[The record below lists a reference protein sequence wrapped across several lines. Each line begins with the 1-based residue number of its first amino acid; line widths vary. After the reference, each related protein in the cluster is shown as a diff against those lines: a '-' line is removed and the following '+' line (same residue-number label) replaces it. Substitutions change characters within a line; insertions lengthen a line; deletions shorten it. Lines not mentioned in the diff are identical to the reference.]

1 MIQQTPNTPNL
12 ANLDYPKAT
21 KALIKIM
28 NEKMSAYAE
37 ADTELAALEDDI
49 DNAKYQDALALKTAA
64 IAGEPDPG
72 TASTEAATR
81 KVLYQIQVV
90 VNARNETNKAAQ
102 AVKKSINENKLQI
115 LELALDK
122 AEAGLLSWQQSIA
135 NLQDTYA
142 LEEMNRQE
150 SLDGLKM
157 FSDLRLT
164 DEKVQFTSNFPVS
177 GNLQVPKTR
186 EDQILGIT
194 ALLRKMFLEDAPEQ
208 VDESA
213 GKLTALADGK

>member
-28 NEKMSAYAE
+28 DQKMSAYAE
-37 ADTELAALEDDI
+37 ADTELAVLEDNITD
-49 DNAKYQDALALKTAA
+49 AKFQDALALKTAA

-90 VNARNETNKAAQ
+90 VNARNETNKAAK
-102 AVKKSINENKLQI
+102 AVRQSLDENRLEI

-122 AEAGLLSWQQSIA
+122 AEAGILAWQQSVA
-135 NLQDTYA
+135 QLQHTYSV
-142 LEEMNRQE
+142 EESNRQD

-157 FSDLRLT
+157 MSHLKLT
-164 DEKVQFTSNFPVS
+164 QDKVQFDNNFPV
-177 GNLQVPKTR
+177 GGFLQVPRTR
-186 EDQILGIT
+186 EETVLGTT
-194 ALLRKMFLEDAPEQ
+194 ALLRKMFLDDTPEP
-208 VDESA
+208 EAEKPKGPSMIR
-213 GKLTALADGK
+213 TR

>member
-37 ADTELAALEDDI
+37 ADTELAALEDNIND
-49 DNAKYQDALALKTAA
+49 AKYQDALALKTAA

-90 VNARNETNKAAQ
+90 VNARNETNKAAK
-102 AVKKSINENKLQI
+102 AVRQSLDENRLEI

-122 AEAGLLSWQQSIA
+122 AEAGILAWQQSVA
-135 NLQDTYA
+135 QLQQTYSVQ
-142 LEEMNRQE
+142 ESNRQD

-157 FSDLRLT
+157 VSHLKLT
-164 DEKVQFTSNFPVS
+164 QDKVQFANNFPVG
-177 GNLQVPKTR
+177 GNLQLPQTR
-186 EDQILGIT
+186 EDTVLGVT
-194 ALLRKMFLEDAPEQ
+194 ALLRKMFLDDTPEAE
-208 VDESA
+208 VETKK
-213 GKLTALADGK
+213 GPHLIRTR

>member
-28 NEKMSAYAE
+28 DQKMSVYAE
-37 ADTELAALEDDI
+37 ADTELAALEDNI

-90 VNARNETNKAAQ
+90 VNARNETNKAAK
-102 AVKKSINENKLQI
+102 AVRQSLTDNRELI

-122 AEAGLLSWQQSIA
+122 AEAGIRSWQESMVQ
-135 NLQDTYA
+135 LRHTYGV
-142 LEEMNRQE
+142 EESNRQE

-157 FSDLRLT
+157 VSDLRLT
-164 DEKVQFTSNFPVS
+164 DGTVQFSSNFPVG
-177 GNLQVPKTR
+177 GNLQVPQTR
-186 EDQILGIT
+186 EDTVLGIT
-194 ALLRKMFLEDAPEQ
+194 ALLRKMFLDDTSEPE
-208 VDESA
+208 VETKK
-213 GKLTALADGK
+213 GPHLIRTR

>member
-37 ADTELAALEDDI
+37 ADTELAALEDNI

-194 ALLRKMFLEDAPEQ
+194 ALLRKMFLEDAPEH

>member
-37 ADTELAALEDDI
+37 ADTELAALEDNI
-49 DNAKYQDALALKTAA
+49 DNAKYQDALALQTAA

-90 VNARNETNKAAQ
+90 VNARNETNKAAK
-102 AVKKSINENKLQI
+102 AVRQSLDENRLEI

-122 AEAGLLSWQQSIA
+122 AEAGILAWQQSVA
-135 NLQDTYA
+135 QLQQTYSVQ
-142 LEEMNRQE
+142 ESNRQD

-157 FSDLRLT
+157 VSHLKLT
-164 DEKVQFTSNFPVS
+164 QDKVQFDNNFPV
-177 GNLQVPKTR
+177 GGVLQVPRTR
-186 EDQILGIT
+186 EETVLGTT
-194 ALLRKMFLEDAPEQ
+194 ALLRKMFLDDNPEPE
-208 VDESA
+208 VESKK
-213 GKLTALADGK
+213 GPHLIRTR

>member
-1 MIQQTPNTPNL
+1 MIQQTPNTPSL

-28 NEKMSAYAE
+28 DQKMSEYAE
-37 ADTELAALEDDI
+37 ADTELAALEDNIND
-49 DNAKYQDALALKTAA
+49 AKYQDALALKTAA

-90 VNARNETNKAAQ
+90 VNARNETNKAAK
-102 AVKKSINENKLQI
+102 AVRQSLDENRLEI

-122 AEAGLLSWQQSIA
+122 AEAGILAWQQSVA
-135 NLQDTYA
+135 QLQQTYSVQ
-142 LEEMNRQE
+142 ESNRQD

-157 FSDLRLT
+157 VSHLKLT
-164 DEKVQFTSNFPVS
+164 QDKVQFANNFPVG
-177 GNLQVPKTR
+177 GNLQLPQTR
-186 EDQILGIT
+186 EDTVLGVT
-194 ALLRKMFLEDAPEQ
+194 ALLRKMFLDDTPEAE
-208 VDESA
+208 VETKK
-213 GKLTALADGK
+213 GPHLIRTR

>member
-1 MIQQTPNTPNL
+1 MIQQTPNTPSL

-28 NEKMSAYAE
+28 DQKMSEYAE
-37 ADTELAALEDDI
+37 ADTELAALEDNIND
-49 DNAKYQDALALKTAA
+49 AKYQDALALKTAA

-90 VNARNETNKAAQ
+90 VNARNETNKAAK
-102 AVKKSINENKLQI
+102 AVRQSLDENRLEI

-122 AEAGLLSWQQSIA
+122 AEAGILAWQQSVA
-135 NLQDTYA
+135 QLQQTYSVQ
-142 LEEMNRQE
+142 ESNRQD

-157 FSDLRLT
+157 VSHLKLT
-164 DEKVQFTSNFPVS
+164 QDKVQFANNFPVG
-177 GNLQVPKTR
+177 GNLSYPKPGRT
-186 EDQILGIT
+186 L
-194 ALLRKMFLEDAPEQ
+194 
-208 VDESA
+208 S
-213 GKLTALADGK
+213 

>member
-12 ANLDYPKAT
+12 ANLDYPKVT

-28 NEKMSAYAE
+28 DQKMSVYAE
-37 ADTELAALEDDI
+37 ADTELAVLEDNI
-49 DNAKYQDALALKTAA
+49 DNAKYQDALALKAAA

-90 VNARNETNKAAQ
+90 VNARNETNKAAK
-102 AVKKSINENKLQI
+102 AVRQSLDENRLEI

-122 AEAGLLSWQQSIA
+122 AEAGILAWQQSVA
-135 NLQDTYA
+135 QLQHTYSV
-142 LEEMNRQE
+142 EESNRQD

-157 FSDLRLT
+157 VSDLRLT
-164 DEKVQFTSNFPVS
+164 DGSVQFSSNFPV
-177 GNLQVPKTR
+177 GGVLQVPQTR
-186 EDQILGIT
+186 EDNVLGLI
-194 ALLRKMFLEDAPEQ
+194 ALLRRMH
-208 VDESA
+208 
-213 GKLTALADGK
+213 LADTPESEVETKKGPHLIRTR

>member
-1 MIQQTPNTPNL
+1 MIQQTPNTPSL

-28 NEKMSAYAE
+28 DQKMSVYAE
-37 ADTELAALEDDI
+37 ADTELAALEDNI

-90 VNARNETNKAAQ
+90 VNARNETNKAAK
-102 AVKKSINENKLQI
+102 AVRQSLTDNRELI

-122 AEAGLLSWQQSIA
+122 AEAGIRSWQESMVQ
-135 NLQDTYA
+135 LRHTYGV
-142 LEEMNRQE
+142 EESNRQE

-157 FSDLRLT
+157 VSDLRLT
-164 DEKVQFTSNFPVS
+164 DGTVQFSSNFPVG
-177 GNLQVPKTR
+177 GNLQVPQTR
-186 EDQILGIT
+186 EDTVLGIT
-194 ALLRKMFLEDAPEQ
+194 ALLRKMFLDDTSEPE
-208 VDESA
+208 VETKK
-213 GKLTALADGK
+213 GPHLIRTR